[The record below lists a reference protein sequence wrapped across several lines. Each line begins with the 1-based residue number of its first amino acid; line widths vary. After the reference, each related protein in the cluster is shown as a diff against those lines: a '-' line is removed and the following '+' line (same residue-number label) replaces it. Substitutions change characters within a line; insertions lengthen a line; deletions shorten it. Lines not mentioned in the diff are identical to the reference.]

1 MKMNLAILTLLSLAS
16 FNSFAQDQDL
26 AQVNDHAFLDSAYTH
41 LVHPKVSPVGNKA
54 LASKNDFAEAVMF
67 QTPVRSQESRG
78 TCSIFSSTAYVESLM
93 IQNEFFGQEVNL
105 SEEWLQYTSVRGRQ
119 SDGSSAPS
127 NFEAVKKYGM
137 ALEATLP
144 YIGQDWTKTESPLKQ
159 KRCASLE
166 GAALKSCQITHF
178 DPSLLLKKDAEISDE
193 TFVTARTEALNFKK
207 EYLTIKN
214 SNYYLYD
221 TETIKQR
228 LLDGK
233 PVVLELDFYYG
244 AWNHR
249 GGEELGLVRDM
260 SNWAKGIIGNPE
272 PGSLDL
278 EKSPS
283 KPAGHSVL
291 VVGFDD
297 NRIVKIKTQMADGTT
312 KVFTYKGV
320 YYIKNSW
327 GTTSFGSEFEVDGV
341 NYPGYGMITQ
351 KHANADGS
359 FFAL

>member
-1 MKMNLAILTLLSLAS
+1 MKLNLILLTLVSFIS
-16 FNSFAQDQDL
+16 FNTYAQEIQNFQDDN
-26 AQVNDHAFLDSAYTH
+26 AYLDSAYTH
-41 LVHPKVSPVGNKA
+41 LIHPKISPVGNKA
-54 LASKNDFAEAVMF
+54 LASKSDFQEAMNF

-78 TCSIFSSTAYVESLM
+78 TCSIFSATAYVESLM
-93 IQNEFFGQEVNL
+93 LQNEFFNQDLNL

-137 ALEATLP
+137 AMEETLP
-144 YIGQDWTKTESPLKQ
+144 YIGQDWTKAESTLTQ
-159 KRCASLE
+159 KRCAGLT
-166 GAALKSCQITHF
+166 GTTLKSCQITHF
-178 DPSLLLKKDAEISDE
+178 DPTLLLKKDSEIADA
-193 TFVTARTEALNFKK
+193 TFIKARTEALNFKK
-207 EYLTIKN
+207 EYLTTTN

-221 TETIKQR
+221 TAAIKQR

-249 GGEELGLVRDM
+249 GGEELGIVRNMDLW
-260 SNWAKGIIGNPE
+260 SKGVIGNPE

-278 EKSPS
+278 AKSPT

-291 VVGFDD
+291 VVGYDD
-297 NRIVKIKTQMADGTT
+297 NKVVKISTQMADGTT
-312 KVFTYKGV
+312 KTFTYKGV

-327 GTTSFGSEFEVDGV
+327 GTSSFGSNFQVDGV

-351 KHANADGS
+351 KHANNDGS